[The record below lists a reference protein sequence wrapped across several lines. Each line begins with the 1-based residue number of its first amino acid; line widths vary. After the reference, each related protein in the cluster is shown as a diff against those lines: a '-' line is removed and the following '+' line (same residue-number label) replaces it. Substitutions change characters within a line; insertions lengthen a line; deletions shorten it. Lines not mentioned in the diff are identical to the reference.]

1 MYSQEPTNRR
11 WCRVAAAVHA
21 TEDPEAP
28 SGLWSF
34 PLTLLTGGPAFCDN
48 SMPLAAAAVVHAA
61 QDRAGQGPHATH
73 LARLPCCHSHLN
85 SFLSPSPPR
94 CLLHPA
100 PCSKQSAT
108 VLCTYVRGLS
118 LSLSLSALSLDS
130 LPTLRK
136 KIQVDGWPFAT
147 CRLPFGMHAWR
158 WWPRKELES
167 QSLHAWMEPS
177 PEQQQRGCRKEGG
190 WVAKEMDGDQI
201 EVQCMHACPRPRH
214 HTRLQERCDDMPA
227 GCSLPD

>member
-1 MYSQEPTNRR
+1 MPQLCTPRR
-11 WCRVAAAVHA
+11 IQRPPLVS
-21 TEDPEAP
+21 DPFLSLASPE
-28 SGLWSF
+28 
-34 PLTLLTGGPAFCDN
+34 GPAFCDN
-48 SMPLAAAAVVHAA
+48 SMLLAAAAAAVVHAA

-118 LSLSLSALSLDS
+118 LSLSLSLSALSLDS

-136 KIQVDGWPFAT
+136 KNSS
-147 CRLPFGMHAWR
+147 R
-158 WWPRKELES
+158 WMAFCNLQTSFWNACMEVMTKE
-167 QSLHAWMEPS
+167 
-177 PEQQQRGCRKEGG
+177 RIG
-190 WVAKEMDGDQI
+190 VAVAACMDGA
-201 EVQCMHACPRPRH
+201 EPRAAAEGVQKGRRMSGQGDGRRSNRSAMHACMPTTTTPH
-214 HTRLQERCDDMPA
+214 KITRA
-227 GCSLPD
+227 T